1 MAELLTLNSSLQQFW
16 NAIKAR
22 YATKGDVGKVSS
34 FAYGESSTAA
44 GTASKTVALQGV
56 GDWELKNGAIIAVKM
71 NADNT
76 AAATKFT
83 VTWGEGTSA
92 GTTSAITVKYKG
104 SAITTATAIYGGST
118 KVQLYCYY
126 DNAFHWIMRDSRV
139 ELGYYDATNGKF
151 YLSRSGSA
159 GSYTYSTE
167 ITPKVEGSLFV
178 DIATSKLYVYNNS
191 SFTQSGSTVSG
202 GYDNETDPYVYLTID
217 GVDTVLLNRTQAQEL
232 VNLSD
237 YYTKTQVD
245 GLISG
250 IHQFTY
256 LVMPDRSIITTT
268 PTAENMYIIYLL
280 PISGASSPNTKDEY
294 IVTRSGTEGN
304 YTYAWEMIGTTETDL
319 SGYVPTSRKV
329 NGHALTSD
337 VTVTASDIGV
347 ASGAQVNV
355 LEGVIGYDN
364 QGLPIDGNKK
374 VTLPEVPSTKVK
386 LGSAEGNVNLEE
398 YLADVLTKGDAV
410 ITVDYDKYTSTN
422 TSGTNKITYKKTST
436 GTATQVIDMND
447 FAVTQSQLDTILN
460 S

>member
-1 MAELLTLNSSLQQFW
+1 MAELLTLNSALQQFW
-16 NAIKAR
+16 NAIKAK

-104 SAITTATAIYGGST
+104 AAITTTTAIYGGST

-126 DNAFHWIMRDSRV
+126 DSAFHWIMRDSRV
-139 ELGYYDATNGKF
+139 ELGYYDSTNGKF

-202 GYDNETDPYVYLTID
+202 GYDNDTDPYVYLTID

-237 YYTKTQVD
+237 YYTKTQVND
-245 GLISG
+245 LVNTK
-250 IHQFTY
+250 FTY
-256 LVMPDRSIITTT
+256 EVASSL
-268 PTAENMYIIYLL
+268 PTASASTMYKIYLI
-280 PISGASSPNTKDEY
+280 PNSGSGQNVKDEY
-294 IVTRSGTEGN
+294 ITVRSGSDPN
-304 YTYAWEMIGTTETDL
+304 YTYAWEMLGTTATDL

-436 GTATQVIDMND
+436 GTATPVIDMND